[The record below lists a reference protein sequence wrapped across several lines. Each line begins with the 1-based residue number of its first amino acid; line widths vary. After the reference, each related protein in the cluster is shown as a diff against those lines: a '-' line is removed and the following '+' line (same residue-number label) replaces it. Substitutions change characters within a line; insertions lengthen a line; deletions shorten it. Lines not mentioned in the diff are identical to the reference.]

1 MDTGTGEEQDRKYHS
16 GALSMRSQGLL
27 SFLEKNRDS
36 FASLGDSVHSSVS
49 STTTAETTRKS
60 FDLSDIEEHVNDLR
74 TKAVQWTQLS
84 SLFDHRGHCSC
95 VDGREE
101 RSVVGMPGGDAG
113 EFLLCLA
120 CVETIKGTQLDQE
133 AISKALA
140 SRIKAFGGFYVHT
153 DSNALTALLE
163 KAKAKETLR
172 EAAGR
177 VCTGEDFVSF
187 LCSRDHID
195 HRADLLELLLE
206 PFSIG
211 CGHLRLMSMH
221 PEEYGVRPGLVSD
234 FLRVFYTSWWAGN
247 PHLYF
252 TVLDG
257 EHMEVAV
264 VNVFGNDC
272 EPGESSLSLSSFVP
286 ALSPSCEGRQ
296 IFVNHPDVSAFI
308 RKGMGRFLGDLPAD
322 HPLQLSPEQVS
333 EFETEITMLGG
344 GMTGATLGHLAGGL
358 PIYNLTLRRDGTFD
372 LTSQG
377 VVSA

>member
-1 MDTGTGEEQDRKYHS
+1 MAMLYFFQRVFKNKSRDSDNDNESESGASTPRKGDGVDTGTGEEQDRKYHS

-140 SRIKAFGGFYVHT
+140 SRIKVSLIYV
-153 DSNALTALLE
+153 
-163 KAKAKETLR
+163 
-172 EAAGR
+172 
-177 VCTGEDFVSF
+177 
-187 LCSRDHID
+187 
-195 HRADLLELLLE
+195 
-206 PFSIG
+206 
-211 CGHLRLMSMH
+211 
-221 PEEYGVRPGLVSD
+221 Y
-234 FLRVFYTSWWAGN
+234 
-247 PHLYF
+247 
-252 TVLDG
+252 
-257 EHMEVAV
+257 
-264 VNVFGNDC
+264 
-272 EPGESSLSLSSFVP
+272 
-286 ALSPSCEGRQ
+286 
-296 IFVNHPDVSAFI
+296 IFI
-308 RKGMGRFLGDLPAD
+308 
-322 HPLQLSPEQVS
+322 
-333 EFETEITMLGG
+333 
-344 GMTGATLGHLAGGL
+344 
-358 PIYNLTLRRDGTFD
+358 IYIH
-372 LTSQG
+372 
-377 VVSA
+377 